1 MDSLVL
7 LIFCFLFGMV
17 ARKLELLPSSTPIV
31 LNNFIIN
38 LSMPAITFLFIH
50 RMEFDTSLLFPVFM
64 PWIHFAL
71 AFGIFYMIAKWKKY
85 DRKMTGTMIL
95 TAGLGNTSF
104 VGFPLITAYYGAEY
118 LGVGVLCDQP
128 GSFLVLSTLGIA
140 TAAYYSSGSVSPLGL
155 LKKVF
160 TFPPFQAML
169 LAVLLRSFE
178 IPWWAESSMKTLGL
192 TITPLAMVSV
202 GYQLK
207 LVKSGGIINKLF
219 FGLGYKLFLAP
230 AFFYVLYVL
239 ILGGAGKNM
248 QVTLFESA
256 MAPMITAGI
265 VSIQYGLDE
274 DLAVMML
281 GVGIPLSL
289 LTTPIWYYLFSGV

>member
-1 MDSLVL
+1 MDALVL
-7 LIFCFLFGMV
+7 LIFCFLFGML
-17 ARKLELLPSSTPIV
+17 ARKLELLPSSTPMV
-31 LNNFIIN
+31 LNGFIIN
-38 LSMPAITFLFIH
+38 LSMPAITFYYIH
-50 RMEFDTSLLFPVFM
+50 KMQFDTSLLFPVFM
-64 PWIHFAL
+64 PWIHFGL
-71 AFGIFYMIAKWKKY
+71 AFFLFRFIAKRMNYDKKT
-85 DRKMTGTMIL
+85 TGAIIL

-104 VGFPLITAYYGAEY
+104 VGFPLITAYFGAEY
-118 LGVGVLCDQP
+118 LGVGVLVDQP
-128 GSFLVLSTLGIA
+128 GTFLVLSTLGIA
-140 TAAYYSSGSVSPLGL
+140 TAAIYSSGAISAMGL

-178 IPWWAESSMKTLGL
+178 IPEYAQLSMKTLGL

-207 LVKSGGIINKLF
+207 FVKSPGIIKKLF

-230 AFFYVLYVL
+230 AFFYLLYVV
-239 ILGGAGKNM
+239 IMCGSGINM
-248 QVTLFESA
+248 QVTLFEAA

-274 DLAVMML
+274 ELAVMML

-289 LTTPIWYYLFSGV
+289 LTAPVWHYLLSGV